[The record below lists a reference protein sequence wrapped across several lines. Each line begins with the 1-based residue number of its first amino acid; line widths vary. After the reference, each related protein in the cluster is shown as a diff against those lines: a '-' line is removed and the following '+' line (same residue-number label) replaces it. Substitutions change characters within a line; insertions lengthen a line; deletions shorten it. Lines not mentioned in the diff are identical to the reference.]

1 MRLLFI
7 TSNRLGDAV
16 LSTSVLRHFVET
28 YPGIRV
34 TIACGPVAAP
44 IFEAVPGLDRIIEM
58 PKQKRGGHWW
68 KLWKSVVGTWWDI
81 IIDLRGS
88 AIAYTLPGRKRIVLN
103 GNDDSIHRVEQLGR
117 LIDVVPPPL
126 PKIWT
131 RPDDNARAQDL
142 LPHDGQAILAVGPS
156 ANWLGKTWRPECFAE
171 AIARITGPD
180 GVLPDAHI
188 LLVGAPA
195 ERAASQPVID
205 SISQG
210 RRTVIFG
217 DEHLLTVQACLS
229 RCQLYLG
236 NDSGLMHM
244 AAAAGIPTVG
254 LFGPSREE
262 HYGPYTPQGL
272 AVRGDWDYDTI
283 IANRTDHIA
292 PVTLMDRLSV
302 DKVVAAVETM
312 LAGKTS
318 QGISK

>member
-28 YPGIRV
+28 YPDIRV

-117 LIDVVPPPL
+117 LIGVMPPPL

-131 RPDDNARAQDL
+131 RPQDDARAEEILKLHGRKLLVIGPAANWGGKIWPARSFSEAIVKLTDFDGL
-142 LPHDGQAILAVGPS
+142 LP
-156 ANWLGKTWRPECFAE
+156 E
-171 AIARITGPD
+171 AH
-180 GVLPDAHI
+180 V

-195 ERAASQPVID
+195 ERRIAESVIASVNENH
-205 SISQG
+205 
-210 RRTVIFG
+210 RTVIFG
-217 DEHLLTVQACLS
+217 DENLLTIQACLQ
-229 RCQLYLG
+229 RADLYVG

-244 AAAAGIPTVG
+244 AAAAAVPTLG
-254 LFGPSREE
+254 LFGPSRPEN
-262 HYGPYTPQGL
+262 YGPYGRKT
-272 AVRGDWDYDTI
+272 AFV
-283 IANRTDHIA
+283 RTDMSYDEIWSGGA
-292 PVTLMDRLSV
+292 NWRSSDSLMDGLPV
-302 DKVVAAVETM
+302 DRVIKAAENL
-312 LAGKTS
+312 LAKTDM
-318 QGISK
+318 QK